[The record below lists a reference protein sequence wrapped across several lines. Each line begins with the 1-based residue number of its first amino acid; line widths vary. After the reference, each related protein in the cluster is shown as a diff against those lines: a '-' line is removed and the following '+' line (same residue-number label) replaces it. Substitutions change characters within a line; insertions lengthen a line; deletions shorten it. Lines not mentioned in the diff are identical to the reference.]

1 MKKYMTKPVLAV
13 VTAAGII
20 GCLTPIFADA
30 TSIASSPSATKVVM
44 NDEGKQVT
52 RYNLKELAKNDPT
65 TLNMLLK
72 HQADHLYVIV
82 DEIKLNT
89 KLQTYM
95 EENKEEWERIYNEYY
110 SDIWLEVRLTDNDE
124 EIVSVSAKTQNNKV
138 YIKGIVTSDVTK
150 VVVKKPNS
158 DIIEVVPTSEHSF
171 TISFEA
177 PDASYEPYV
186 TVSAYEGSQ
195 LVDSEKVKIVPKTD
209 EDKEMIIH
217 TMSVL
222 DAKKK
227 ELKVKGIVKQGADKV
242 TVTYN
247 GVKKEANVKKLWD
260 GVGSFSV
267 TLKDVKAA
275 KDQKALIE
283 VYEDGKKVDSDS
295 VQVDIVNATDKD
307 PVNVY
312 SIKGTAVNNPATKSI
327 QLKGTVSGWNKKDDT
342 ELFVIAPDGK
352 KKEIEPND
360 KGEFSLTLSYKNRS
374 FSAKTIQFQLFEDD
388 KLVKK
393 ADMALSTK
401 VIVAPVK
408 PTDDDEDDDD
418 DDKKKKEKG
427 KHKHPNGN
435 AYGYWKKHDQK
446 WNDDRDD
453 DDDDDRDD
461 DDRDDDDRDDDR
473 DNDRD

>member
-1 MKKYMTKPVLAV
+1 
-13 VTAAGII
+13 
-20 GCLTPIFADA
+20 
-30 TSIASSPSATKVVM
+30 M

-52 RYNLKELAKNDPT
+52 RYNLKELAENDPT

-72 HQADHLYVIV
+72 NQADHLYIIV
-82 DEIKLNT
+82 EEINLNT
-89 KLQTYM
+89 KLQTFM
-95 EENKEEWERIYNEYY
+95 EENKAEWERIYNEYY

-124 EIVSVSAKTQNNKV
+124 EIVSVNAKTENNKV

-158 DIIEVVPTSEHSF
+158 DIIEVVPTKEHSF
-171 TISFEA
+171 TVSFEA
-177 PDASYEPYV
+177 PDVSYEPYV
-186 TVSAYEGSQ
+186 TVSAYEGSK
-195 LVDSEKVKIVPKTD
+195 LVDSEKVKIVPKAE

-260 GVGSFSV
+260 GVGSFTVSV
-267 TLKDVKAA
+267 KDVQAA

-283 VYEDGKKVDSDS
+283 VYEDGKKVDSES
-295 VQVDIVNATDKD
+295 VQVEIVNAPDKD
-307 PVNVY
+307 QATAY
-312 SIKGTAVNNPATKSI
+312 AIKATAVNNPAAKSI
-327 QLKGTVSGWNKKDDT
+327 QVKGTVSGWNKKDDT

-374 FSAKTIQFQLFEDD
+374 FSAKSIQFALYEDD

-393 ADMALSTK
+393 ADVALSTK
-401 VIVAPVK
+401 VIVEPVK
-408 PTDDDEDDDD
+408 HTDDDEDDD
-418 DDKKKKEKG
+418 DDKKKKEKR
-427 KHKHPNGN
+427 KQKDKQPNGN
-435 AYGYWKKHDQK
+435 GYGYWKKHDKQWK
-446 WNDDRDD
+446 DDRDD
-453 DDDDDRDD
+453 
-461 DDRDDDDRDDDR
+461 DDDDRDDDR
-473 DNDRD
+473 DNDDDDDDRGDRD